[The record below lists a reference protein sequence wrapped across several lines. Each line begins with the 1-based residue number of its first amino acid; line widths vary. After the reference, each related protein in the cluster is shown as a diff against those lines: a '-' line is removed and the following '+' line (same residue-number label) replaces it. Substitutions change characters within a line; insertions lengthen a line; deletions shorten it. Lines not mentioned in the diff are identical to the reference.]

1 MTQKLTSTIAGAS
14 IFITIITFAGR
25 GLGFF
30 REVIF
35 AASFGLSSEFEI
47 YLVAAV
53 LSSVIN
59 IILIVLGQNYFIP
72 NYFKES
78 EKANRTFFF
87 NQSLTL
93 FLLVS
98 LLIALIL
105 FFFSEQIIDFY
116 VKTDSISAKSNALH
130 IFNLFLPTIPLTALI
145 SILFAFLQS
154 EKSFIVPVVS
164 NLFTNI
170 LLIGA
175 VPLLSTQIGILV
187 IPLFYL
193 LGTFIQVLFL
203 LLQVKKRTKIQ
214 ITFLH
219 FSEGLNKTLG
229 SFLLF
234 TIVIEIIGQMFVIVD
249 RYFLGEVQKGGI
261 AALNY
266 SATLY
271 QLPIVILPFAISTVL
286 FPSFSELIQKKE
298 IVQIGEKL
306 NKSISIL
313 IFLTMPIAFI
323 FYFFGEFIVMVLF
336 QRGNFSSFDSMITS
350 NTLKIYSISLVFY
363 AIYSVL
369 NKFLFSTS
377 LLKELLSLISVGLLI
392 KITLNILFVETLF
405 QNGLALSTSIS
416 FIFYCMISLIII
428 KKIKIHAFLN
438 FSQNLFFYIVNS
450 TICIVLVLLIHNNLL
465 SEGNVYLTNTAEII
479 FFMFFFLFNSY
490 LVRDNSFIL
499 VINSLKEIKQT
510 YLKKNH

>member
-1 MTQKLTSTIAGAS
+1 
-14 IFITIITFAGR
+14 
-25 GLGFF
+25 
-30 REVIF
+30 
-35 AASFGLSSEFEI
+35 
-47 YLVAAV
+47 
-53 LSSVIN
+53 
-59 IILIVLGQNYFIP
+59 
-72 NYFKES
+72 
-78 EKANRTFFF
+78 
-87 NQSLTL
+87 
-93 FLLVS
+93 
-98 LLIALIL
+98 
-105 FFFSEQIIDFY
+105 
-116 VKTDSISAKSNALH
+116 
-130 IFNLFLPTIPLTALI
+130 
-145 SILFAFLQS
+145 
-154 EKSFIVPVVS
+154 
-164 NLFTNI
+164 
-170 LLIGA
+170 
-175 VPLLSTQIGILV
+175 
-187 IPLFYL
+187 
-193 LGTFIQVLFL
+193 
-203 LLQVKKRTKIQ
+203 
-214 ITFLH
+214 
-219 FSEGLNKTLG
+219 
-229 SFLLF
+229 
-234 TIVIEIIGQMFVIVD
+234 
-249 RYFLGEVQKGGI
+249 
-261 AALNY
+261 
-266 SATLY
+266 
-271 QLPIVILPFAISTVL
+271 
-286 FPSFSELIQKKE
+286 
-298 IVQIGEKL
+298 
-306 NKSISIL
+306 
-313 IFLTMPIAFI
+313 MPIAFI
-323 FYFFGEFIVMVLF
+323 FFFFGEFIVMVLF